1 MGRLTKQQIATDLY
15 LYFNLMVEARR
26 KGKVLFKV
34 LFEDV
39 CKKNEVECSEEL
51 FDEVLNVSVST
62 NLINALGLLK
72 DIFIDSF
79 DNVDQNFSQLDF
91 LVDCLSG
98 DETEK
103 NYWDS
108 KRVSIIREIRNAICH
123 SDQTENYT
131 MNSDGTLDV
140 NTVTRAG
147 EQLNVHLTQSDL
159 YKICV
164 FLTNNSK
171 RNRIWRFVS
180 PTDGTDVDLSKFIN
194 DGEDAFIAKLRGIK
208 IVRLQANIDS
218 TRREMFDNG
227 PTLDIERP
235 EVFID
240 SYLGTNV
247 SRQENCFSLTF
258 EQCEDLAKQISL
270 FKSGFGDSFHVFANA
285 LLYSN
290 LEFPDWKVERMFY
303 EAFKLKFI
311 SGDDTYCGFINSLRE
326 DYFDFLVK
334 NGKSKI
340 FSRCIRSTKVEPK
353 LHFVMLYEDYE
364 RYPYNDLTNYLN
376 YVYSNFSFDGMIL
389 DETKRHFRNAFMHRR
404 FSYLKATNA
413 SDDIFVPYICLF
425 DNRNDVTR
433 PRSLDNARWSDVI
446 SCSEAIALANQ
457 AVQRSMQ
464 HQSSNVQK

>member
-1 MGRLTKQQIATDLY
+1 M
-15 LYFNLMVEARR
+15 
-26 KGKVLFKV
+26 
-34 LFEDV
+34 
-39 CKKNEVECSEEL
+39 
-51 FDEVLNVSVST
+51 
-62 NLINALGLLK
+62 
-72 DIFIDSF
+72 
-79 DNVDQNFSQLDF
+79 
-91 LVDCLSG
+91 
-98 DETEK
+98 EK
-103 NYWDS
+103 NYWNS
-108 KRVSIIREIRNAICH
+108 NRVAIIREIRNAICH

-140 NTVTRAG
+140 NTVTRSG
-147 EQLNVHLTQSDL
+147 EQLNIHLTQSDL

-164 FLTNNSK
+164 FLSNDSK
-171 RNRIWRFVS
+171 INRIWRLFS

-194 DGEDAFIAKLRGIK
+194 DGKDAFIAKLREIK
-208 IVRLQANIDS
+208 IVRLQANTDS
-218 TRREMFDNG
+218 TRREMFANG

-235 EVFID
+235 DVFID

-247 SRQENCFSLTF
+247 SRQENGFSLTR
-258 EQCEDLAKQISL
+258 EQCEDFADQIFL
-270 FKSGFGDSFHVFANA
+270 FKSRFRDYFVNVFANT

-326 DYFDFLVK
+326 DYFDFWDN
-334 NGKSKI
+334 NGNSKI
-340 FSRCIRSTKVEPK
+340 FSQCIRSKKVEPK

-413 SDDIFVPYICLF
+413 SDDIFDPYICLF

-433 PRSLDNARWSDVI
+433 PSSLDNAKWSDII

-464 HQSSNVQK
+464 HQSSNGQK